1 LDFFNRTQVYEW
13 FNRWL
18 GSPSSGTQ
26 EAEFDSFPEERLNAT
41 STGQVLTSVGGR
53 SVVQLNTDRARTIM
67 QKSPFHDMAENI
79 GSSKLKIDASLMK
92 LLALPRNRPPLQS
105 RILSSNVRKGMTIEE
120 IQFESEPGIRIP
132 GWFIAPSLRRK
143 QRSTVLYVTDYGGDS
158 IVGEPGSMDGLL
170 AAGHAI
176 CTISLRG
183 TGITTPRFP
192 NGGPRFYEGG
202 LDLDEYFA
210 WTSLVLGRPVIGQRV
225 WDILRAI
232 DYLVSRPDVD
242 VSQMWLLGTG
252 SAGLAALMAAFLDG
266 RVRSVLMDRTLVSY
280 ASILESHSYSV
291 KLEWFV
297 PGILRNFDIADLAA
311 GLSPRP
317 CWIVNG
323 SDPSGQV
330 LSEASVREQYRTRSG
345 SNNVRVLV
353 SPENDAAERYLE
365 WLKNT

>member
-1 LDFFNRTQVYEW
+1 
-13 FNRWL
+13 
-18 GSPSSGTQ
+18 
-26 EAEFDSFPEERLNAT
+26 
-41 STGQVLTSVGGR
+41 
-53 SVVQLNTDRARTIM
+53 
-67 QKSPFHDMAENI
+67 
-79 GSSKLKIDASLMK
+79 
-92 LLALPRNRPPLQS
+92 
-105 RILSSNVRKGMTIEE
+105 
-120 IQFESEPGIRIP
+120 
-132 GWFIAPSLRRK
+132 
-143 QRSTVLYVTDYGGDS
+143 
-158 IVGEPGSMDGLL
+158 
-170 AAGHAI
+170 
-176 CTISLRG
+176 
-183 TGITTPRFP
+183 
-192 NGGPRFYEGG
+192 
-202 LDLDEYFA
+202 
-210 WTSLVLGRPVIGQRV
+210 V

-232 DYLVSRPDVD
+232 DSLVRRPDVD